1 MGFGCGILF
10 RMNEVKDITHA
21 RLELAVAPEQRRDAA
36 DFLAHFDVSQAP
48 GSPGCYIMQDA
59 KGRPIYVGK
68 AKNLRAR
75 LRNYV
80 NASDSRYSVK
90 FLMRRV
96 ARIDFLVTATE
107 KEALLLENSLIK
119 QYHPRYNVRLRDD
132 KTFISLRFDPREE
145 FPRLTV
151 VRRFKKDG
159 ARYFGPYHDA
169 ASVRQTLRE
178 IQRLFPLRTCSDHV
192 LHNRSRPCLYYQMKQ
207 CLAPCAGYVNREAYH
222 EIAEQAVMVLDGRSA
237 ELEKTLL
244 EKIGRHAEALEYEA
258 AAVLRDRLYALRRT
272 MEKQRT
278 VILAGAED
286 RDVFGLYSE
295 GRFTEIQIL
304 FYRGGK
310 MLGGRGYSFEYREMP
325 DDELLSSFLLQFYA
339 QAQIIPS
346 EILLP
351 LALED
356 ADTLAGILSEERGG
370 RVSVLC
376 PQRGE
381 KRALID
387 LAQRNAK
394 NGFAEKRL
402 ADKAVR
408 DTLEQIRRILNLPR
422 SPERI
427 ECFDVSTIQG
437 ESTVAAMVVF
447 ENGLPA
453 KGRYRRFSM
462 RGVTGQDDFASL
474 REALMRRYTRAI
486 AENDLPD
493 LLLIDGGKGQL
504 NVAGAVL
511 KDLGIEDLP
520 HAGIAKARAGESGA
534 GAAERFFLP
543 GRMNPVIPPQSG
555 PVVHLLARIRD
566 EAHRFAIG
574 FHRQRRTK
582 AGLASVLTE
591 IPGIGPAKARTL
603 LNRLGS
609 VAKIRETP
617 VEAIAA
623 LPGFN
628 PGLAEA
634 VLRHLNEASRR
645 PASSEGPKPPVEGD
659 SE

>member
-1 MGFGCGILF
+1 MDDL
-10 RMNEVKDITHA
+10 REITHE
-21 RLELAVAPEQRRDAA
+21 RLDLAGAPERRRDAA
-36 DFLAHFDVSQAP
+36 DFLAQFDVSKAP
-48 GSPGCYIMQDA
+48 AAPGCYIMQDA

-132 KTFISLRFDPREE
+132 KTYISLRFDPREE

-159 ARYFGPYHDA
+159 ARYFGPYHEA
-169 ASVRQTLRE
+169 SSVRQTLRE
-178 IQRLFPLRTCSDHV
+178 IQRLFPLRTCSDNV

-207 CLAPCAGYVNREAYH
+207 CLAPCVGYVGREAYH
-222 EIAEQAVMVLDGRSA
+222 EIADQAVMVLEGRSA
-237 ELEKTLL
+237 ELEKALL
-244 EKIGRHAEALEYEA
+244 EKIQRHAEALEYEA
-258 AAVLRDRLYALRRT
+258 AAVLRDRLYALQRT
-272 MEKQRT
+272 MEKQRA
-278 VILAGAED
+278 VVLAGAED

-295 GRFTEIQIL
+295 GRFTEIQVL

-310 MLGGRGYSFEYREMP
+310 MLGGRGFSFEYREMP
-325 DDELLSSFLLQFYA
+325 EDELLSSFLLQFYA
-339 QAQIIPS
+339 QAQAVPS

-351 LALED
+351 MPLED
-356 ADTLAGILSEERGG
+356 AGTLADLLSEERSG
-370 RVSVLC
+370 RVTVLC

-381 KRALID
+381 KRALVD
-387 LAQRNAK
+387 LANRNAK

-408 DTLEQIRRILNLPR
+408 DALEEVRRTLHLPR
-422 SPERI
+422 TPERI

-437 ESTVAAMVVF
+437 KSTVAAMVVF

-453 KGRYRRFSM
+453 KGRYRRYAM
-462 RGVTGQDDFASL
+462 RGVPGQDDFASL
-474 REALMRRYTRAI
+474 REALIRRYTRAI

-520 HAGIAKARAGESGA
+520 HASIAKARAGESGA

-555 PVVHLLARIRD
+555 PVVHLLARVRD
-566 EAHRFAIG
+566 EAHRFAIT
-574 FHRQRRTK
+574 FHRKRRGE
-582 AGLASVLTE
+582 AGMATVLTK
-591 IPGIGPAKARTL
+591 IPGIGPAKARSL

-617 VEAIAA
+617 LEEIAA

-628 PGLAEA
+628 PGLAET
-634 VLRHLNEASRR
+634 VLRCLNE
-645 PASSEGPKPPVEGD
+645 P
-659 SE
+659 